1 MWPATPSPCGT
12 GMQQTPP
19 GNGGYSLGSAGGSSG
34 QYVQQSYDPQNY
46 NQQHQMYAQNT
57 CDYMQTPSQTSYAHS
72 ASPYGQQG
80 RDFSQQGMNYGQQAS
95 AAGSNYSQTPASG
108 YYSTGQGSLD
118 YSQQYHGTPPAPIVY
133 SPHNAGYRD
142 GSSVANNFYSQQG
155 AYRSHSGGY
164 EHTVGYGLPQPVR
177 PPADPE
183 LVKRIHTIAEYCCR
197 NPEMEALVRQR
208 DGADPRFA
216 FINGGEGYD
225 YFRYAVSRLQQGLDP
240 SEQAAA
246 AEGSMQNVG
255 TETGDANQLTREFD
269 IDSLIMQYQ
278 EPPERAALSEAL
290 AKELDDVVL
299 SLEKQAT
306 SAAIRSGRHWMEV
319 NGGGSE
325 EAAQSLACAMKK
337 KQATL
342 GSFLHKLNVLY
353 LVHDVVQN
361 EVVHKR
367 GSLLISAFK
376 PYLVWMLRDAY
387 QAAARDPSSIEKVE
401 KILSLWVKRGIIDE
415 DEQEEMSFLMSSPD
429 VGRYLSPN
437 AGDDPQ
443 AAFDSRLSSR
453 FPDASQ
459 GRHPFMQPGVSPGYP
474 GTMGENLSSSQVP
487 PPPPPRPGGHSRMH
501 GGFDRRPDEMGYT
514 PESVPV
520 GMMATMLRSMS
531 KRAKNMQTAF
541 VPYRALDPLTT
552 PQQLPAVEPPS
563 DYMLDRIRDFYE
575 DLEEIEEKLNRQ
587 SERRSRSNSRDSRE
601 NGRKSRSGSCS
612 STESPRRRR
621 RRSPSRSVSRDP
633 SPSACLDDRL
643 RERDRERRM
652 REVKR
657 GGPPVDK
664 PPSWVNSEMGVG
676 DDGSFTGHPGL
687 RGARLGLG
695 AAAEVEERMEQ
706 RQPPP
711 TDDPFEMFRRQ
722 RAGKYHDIIA
732 SNKAAARMEQQSQRF
747 ADKNCY
753 VCGKMGHI
761 ARDCPARAYR

>member
-1 MWPATPSPCGT
+1 MWSGGPSPYGA

-19 GNGGYSLGSAGGSSG
+19 GGNPGYSMGASGNAG
-34 QYVQQSYDPQNY
+34 QYVQQSYG
-46 NQQHQMYAQNT
+46 QQSGFGQAHGMYSQAGG
-57 CDYMQTPSQTSYAHS
+57 DYMQTPTQTGYAHS
-72 ASPYGQQG
+72 ASPYQQQG
-80 RDFSQQGMNYGQQAS
+80 RDFSQG
-95 AAGSNYSQTPASG
+95 
-108 YYSTGQGSLD
+108 
-118 YSQQYHGTPPAPIVY
+118 YSQQAAPGGSGYAASPGGGYYGAQGGMDYNQQYAAPPTPIVY
-133 SPHNAGYRD
+133 SPPSASYRD
-142 GSSVANNFYSQQG
+142 GSSMGSNYYSQQG
-155 AYRSHSGGY
+155 SYQGQAGY
-164 EHTVGYGLPQPVR
+164 DQSAGYGVAPVR

-197 NPEMEALVRQR
+197 NPEMESLVRQR

-225 YFRYAVSRLQQGLDP
+225 YFRFAIACLQQGLDP
-240 SEQAAA
+240 TEQAAA
-246 AEGSMQNVG
+246 ADQGGMGSSPAVPYGSALNTG
-255 TETGDANQLTREFD
+255 GEETGDTNELTREFD

-278 EPPERAALSEAL
+278 EPPERAALPEAL
-290 AKELDDVVL
+290 SKELNDVVL

-306 SAAIRSGRHWMEV
+306 STAIRNGRHWIEV
-319 NGGGSE
+319 NGGASE
-325 EAAQSLACAMKK
+325 DAANSLACALKK
-337 KQATL
+337 KQTVL
-342 GSFLHKLNVLY
+342 SSFLHKLNVLY

-361 EVVHKR
+361 ESIHKPA
-367 GSLLISAFK
+367 SVLLTAFK

-387 QAAARDPSSIEKVE
+387 QAAARDPSSAEKVE

-415 DEQEEMSFLMSSPD
+415 DEQEEMNFLMSSPD
-429 VGRYLSPN
+429 VGKYLNPN
-437 AGDDPQ
+437 GDGDPQ
-443 AAFDSRLSSR
+443 AAFDLRVSPGG
-453 FPDASQ
+453 FPDAASQ
-459 GRHPFMQPGVSPGYP
+459 GRHPFMKPSVSPGYP
-474 GTMGENLSSSQVP
+474 GGPMGENLSPGQIP
-487 PPPPPRPGGHSRMH
+487 PPPPPRPGNHSRIH
-501 GGFDRRPDEMGYT
+501 GGFDRRPDEMGNT

-552 PQQLPAVEPPS
+552 PQQLPPLEPPS

-587 SERRSRSNSRDSRE
+587 S
-601 NGRKSRSGSCS
+601 
-612 STESPRRRR
+612 
-621 RRSPSRSVSRDP
+621 
-633 SPSACLDDRL
+633 
-643 RERDRERRM
+643 DRERRM

-657 GGPPVDK
+657 GGPAFDK
-664 PPSWVNSEMGVG
+664 PASWVNSEMGVG
-676 DDGSFTGHPGL
+676 DDGSFAGHPGL

-711 TDDPFEMFRRQ
+711 SDDPFEMFRRQ

-761 ARDCPARAYR
+761 ARDCPAKAYRKESPDSLEAFSCLLFTKSP